1 MTFMELA
8 KSRYSVRGFSDAP
21 VEEEKLAAILEAGRI
36 APTACNNQPQ
46 HIYVAK
52 SADAIAKLRTISP
65 CTYNSNLILIICYD
79 TAVQAAHFGE
89 QDASIVCTHMMLE
102 AWEQGVGS
110 CWVGMFNAEELVKAF
125 DLPEN
130 IRPIALLP
138 LGYAAEGVQPAPLHT
153 AYRDYAATIT
163 EL

>member
-1 MTFMELA
+1 MTFLELA
-8 KSRYSVRGFSDAP
+8 KSRFSVRSFKDQPVSD
-21 VEEEKLAAILEAGRI
+21 EHLNLILEAGRV

-52 SADAIAKLRTISP
+52 SAEAVAKMRTISP
-65 CTYNSNLILIICYD
+65 CTYNAPVILAICYD
-79 TAVQAAHFGE
+79 TTVQAANFGE

-102 AWEQGVGS
+102 AWEQGIGS

-125 DLPEN
+125 NLPEN

-138 LGYAAEGVQPAPLHT
+138 IGYAAEGIQPAPLHT
-153 AYRDYAATIT
+153 AYREFADTVT

>member
-8 KSRYSVRGFSDAP
+8 KSRYSVRGFKDTP
-21 VEEEKLAAILEAGRI
+21 IEEEKLAAILEAGRI

-46 HIYVAK
+46 HIYVVKSEEGVAK
-52 SADAIAKLRTISP
+52 MRTISP
-65 CTYNSNLILIICYD
+65 CTYNAPVILAICYD
-79 TAVQAAHFGE
+79 ANVQAANFGE

-102 AWEQGVGS
+102 AWEQGIGS
-110 CWVGMFNAEELVKAF
+110 CWVGMFSADDFIKAF

-138 LGYAAEGVQPAPLHT
+138 IGYAADGILPAPLHT
-153 AYRDYAATIT
+153 AYRPDTETIT
-163 EL
+163 FL

>member
-1 MTFMELA
+1 MSFMDLA
-8 KSRYSVRGFSDAP
+8 KARYSVRGFADTP
-21 VEEEKLAAILEAGRI
+21 IEEEKLAAILEAGRI

-46 HIYVAK
+46 HIYVVK
-52 SADAIAKLRTISP
+52 SAEGVAKMRSVSP
-65 CTYNSNLILIICYD
+65 CTYNAPVILAICYD
-79 TAVQAAHFGE
+79 ANVQAGDFGAM
-89 QDASIVCTHMMLE
+89 DATIVCTHMMLE

-110 CWVGMFNAEELVKAF
+110 CWVGMFSAEDFVKAF

-138 LGYAAEGVQPAPLHT
+138 IGYPADGVLPAPLHT
-153 AYRDYAATIT
+153 AYRDAAETIT

>member
-110 CWVGMFNAEELVKAF
+110 CWVGMFNAEALVKAF

>member
-65 CTYNSNLILIICYD
+65 CTYNSNLILIVCYD

>member
-102 AWEQGVGS
+102 AWEQGIGS

-153 AYRDYAATIT
+153 AYRDYTATIT

>member
-8 KSRYSVRGFSDAP
+8 KSRYSVRGFSDTP

-79 TAVQAAHFGE
+79 TAVHAAHFGE